1 MAMLPPTLPPTVP
14 IDVAILQDLLARR
27 DELVR
32 AITAGMASG
41 DWEQVMAPFEGL
53 LVAIKRLEES
63 LEAVER
69 RAS

>member
-1 MAMLPPTLPPTVP
+1 MPAVPSTVP
-14 IDVAILQDLLARR
+14 VDAAILRDLLARR

-41 DWEQVMAPFEGL
+41 DWDQVMTPFEGL
-53 LVAIKRLEES
+53 LVAIKRLEEC

-69 RAS
+69 QTT